1 MFIPLVCNDLITNLQ
16 LGYKILLLTISGM
29 LVEERGISIAIM
41 KMNNTGPQPGDTVI
55 VGSQTKTMQFKV
67 SSAATHR
74 HWKEPNFQ

>member
-16 LGYKILLLTISGM
+16 LGYKIILLTISGM

-55 VGSQTKTMQFKV
+55 VGSQTKTVQFKV
-67 SSAATHR
+67 SSAATPR